1 MARGQRSPRDEASRP
16 EGSLGLLSVAAV
28 KSSSTPGRRPSP
40 PGTPSGKT
48 WTVPKKG
55 LSSIAF
61 AERIRSVDS
70 GPSAHPDAAPPHND
84 PTDTAIRF
92 LVVVQQP
99 VRPEIRIAG
108 EGFFVET
115 DGPTVYLRH
124 PRWSLLGAGRS
135 LFEAERDLR
144 SEAAELA
151 H

>member
-1 MARGQRSPRDEASRP
+1 M
-16 EGSLGLLSVAAV
+16 
-28 KSSSTPGRRPSP
+28 
-40 PGTPSGKT
+40 
-48 WTVPKKG
+48 PKKG

-151 H
+151 QVMSDMPLRELDYDALQLFHFVLRIN